1 MTIAGHRDASPVS
14 ERGIGL
20 ILALGVTQ
28 VAGYGALYY
37 AFAVL
42 APGMTRSLGW
52 APEWTYGGFA
62 IGLLAGGLAAPF
74 AGRLIDKFGT
84 RSMMSIGC
92 LLAGLSLFAL
102 SKAEGLVS
110 YYAAMIALE
119 VVSTLVLYDAAFA
132 ALTQAHGAN
141 ARRAISKLTLIGGF
155 ASTLFWPLTTALLE
169 QADWR
174 AIYQIYALG
183 YVALALPLHA
193 LLLPRSRAA
202 QAVKLAHPGEAPRAD
217 GYLAGPARRRA
228 FVLLAVAFSLQGFV
242 VSAMSVHMLTLLQGF
257 GFSAA
262 LAVTFGAMVGPSQV
276 AGRLI
281 EMLFGTNVPPVTTAW
296 VSGALMPFGLV
307 LLVFGGGTA
316 ALAGLFAIA
325 YGVSMG
331 LSSIVR
337 GTVPLQLFGPAG
349 YGAMLGRL
357 SAPGLA
363 VRSAAPLAFA
373 VMMERAGLAAS
384 TAVLVTLSGA
394 AALALLLL
402 ARGVSWSGSDRYRSP
417 T

>member
-1 MTIAGHRDASPVS
+1 MTIAGNPETGPVS
-14 ERGIGL
+14 QGGIGL

-42 APGMTRSLGW
+42 APGMTKSLGW

-62 IGLLAGGLAAPF
+62 LGLLAGGFSAPF

-84 RSMMSIGC
+84 RRMMSIGC
-92 LLAGLSLFAL
+92 VLASLSLFAL

-110 YYAAMIALE
+110 YYAAMVALE
-119 VVSTLVLYDAAFA
+119 VVSTLVLYDAAFT

-169 QADWR
+169 QVDWR

-202 QAVKLAHPGEAPRAD
+202 HADKPAHPSDALNAD
-217 GYLAGPARRRA
+217 GYLAGSARQRA

-262 LAVTFGAMVGPSQV
+262 LAVAFGAMVGPSQV
-276 AGRLI
+276 TGRLI

-296 VSGALMPFGLV
+296 VSGALMPVGFV

-349 YGAMLGRL
+349 YGAMLGKL

-363 VRSAAPLAFA
+363 IRAAAPLAFA
-373 VMMERAGLAAS
+373 VMMERAGLSVS
-384 TAVLVTLSGA
+384 TAVLVALSGV
-394 AALALLLL
+394 AALALLML
-402 ARGVSWSGSDRYRSP
+402 AREVQLHAEKRDLGH
-417 T
+417 

>member
-1 MTIAGHRDASPVS
+1 MTTPVHS
-14 ERGIGL
+14 EPNPAPNAGIGL

-42 APGMTRSLGW
+42 APGMTKSLGW

-62 IGLLAGGLAAPF
+62 LGLLAGGFAAPL
-74 AGRLIDKFGT
+74 AGRLIDKYGT
-84 RSMMSIGC
+84 RWMMSIGSV
-92 LLAGLSLFAL
+92 LASLSLFAL
-102 SKAEGLVS
+102 SKAEGPIS

-119 VVSTLVLYDAAFA
+119 VVSTLVLYDAAFT

-155 ASTLFWPLTTALLE
+155 ASTLFWPLTTALLA

-174 AIYQIYALG
+174 SIYQIYAVG
-183 YVALALPLHA
+183 YLLLALPLHA
-193 LLLPRSRAA
+193 LLLPRGAA
-202 QAVKLAHPGEAPRAD
+202 LHAAKPPQSTDTTTGG
-217 GYLAGPARRRA
+217 GYLVGSARQRA

-276 AGRLI
+276 TGRLI

-296 VSGALMPFGLV
+296 VSGALMPLGFA
-307 LLVFGGGTA
+307 LLVFGGVTA
-316 ALAGLFAIA
+316 TVAGLFAIA

-349 YGAMLGRL
+349 YGAMLGKL

-363 VRSAAPLAFA
+363 IRAAAPLAFA
-373 VMMERAGLAAS
+373 VMMERLGPSAS
-384 TAVLVTLSGA
+384 TAVLVALSGV

-402 ARGVSWSGSDRYRSP
+402 ARAARAEG
-417 T
+417 